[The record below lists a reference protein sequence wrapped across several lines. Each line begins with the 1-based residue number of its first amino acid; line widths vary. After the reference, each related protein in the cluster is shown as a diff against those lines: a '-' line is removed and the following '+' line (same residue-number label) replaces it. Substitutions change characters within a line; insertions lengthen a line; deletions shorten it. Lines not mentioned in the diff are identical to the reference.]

1 MGAMTDPDTAA
12 LRRILLETRTIAL
25 VGASANPARPSH
37 GVGVYLARA
46 GYRVIGVNPGLE
58 GKTLF
63 GRPVVARL
71 ADVPDEVEMVDVFRR
86 SEAVPQIAR
95 EALAR
100 WPGLPVLW
108 LQLGIFS
115 AEARALA
122 EAAGT
127 EVVENRCTKIEHARL
142 LGPGA

>member
-1 MGAMTDPDTAA
+1 MTDPDAAA
-12 LRRILLETRTIAL
+12 LRRILRETRTIAL

-37 GVGVYLARA
+37 DVGVYLVRA

-58 GKTLF
+58 GRVLF

-71 ADVPDEVEMVDVFRR
+71 ADVPGDVEMVDVFRR
-86 SEAVPQIAR
+86 SEAVAQIAR

-100 WPGLPVLW
+100 WPRLPVLW
-108 LQLGIFS
+108 LQLGIVS

-127 EVVENRCTKIEHARL
+127 VVVEDRCTKIEHARL
-142 LGPGA
+142 VARGA